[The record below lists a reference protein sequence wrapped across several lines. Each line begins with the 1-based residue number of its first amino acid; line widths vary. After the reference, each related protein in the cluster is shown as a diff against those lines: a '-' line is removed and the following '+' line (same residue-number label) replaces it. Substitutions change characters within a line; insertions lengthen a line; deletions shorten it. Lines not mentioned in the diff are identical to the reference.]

1 VNQGDRP
8 FGKQLPRIV
17 STPPGPRSREMAARL
32 SKVESRNI
40 TWSSP
45 DWPVFWSEAEGA
57 NVRDADGNVF
67 IDLTS
72 AFGVA
77 LLGHRSAPL
86 EKALREERLI
96 HGMGDIHPPVRK
108 LELLERLAELS
119 PWDETRIVLG
129 STGSEAVEV
138 ALKTAA
144 LASGRPGVLAFE
156 GSYHGLTLGSL
167 AVTERLHF
175 RSDFERRLYG
185 GVAFAPWPEGA
196 RARRRKDVEPNRC
209 SAEDALKR
217 IKVFLSGGAPNGDE
231 IGAIIVEPMQA
242 RGGARLAPDGFM
254 SALSD
259 LAASFSAVVIADEI
273 FTGLGRCG
281 ATLASSRVGLRP
293 DIVCVGKSLGAGL
306 PISACMAPAE
316 IMDTWPDS
324 SGEAV
329 HTSTF
334 LGHPLAC
341 SAAVGALEVYES
353 ESISD
358 QSERRGVQLL
368 EALKAELG
376 SVAGVREVRGLGLL
390 IGVEFEDARG
400 GPDAGA
406 GVRIAERVLRD
417 GLIVLPAGE
426 VGEVLEF
433 SPPVVLTDEQMTFA
447 VGTIGRAAREVL

>member
-1 VNQGDRP
+1 
-8 FGKQLPRIV
+8 
-17 STPPGPRSREMAARL
+17 M
-32 SKVESRNI
+32 
-40 TWSSP
+40 
-45 DWPVFWSEAEGA
+45 
-57 NVRDADGNVF
+57 
-67 IDLTS
+67 
-72 AFGVA
+72 
-77 LLGHRSAPL
+77 
-86 EKALREERLI
+86 
-96 HGMGDIHPPVRK
+96 
-108 LELLERLAELS
+108 
-119 PWDETRIVLG
+119 LG

-175 RSDFERRLYG
+175 RSDFERRLYA

-196 RARRRKDVEPNRC
+196 RARRRKDVALNRC
-209 SAEDALKR
+209 SAEDALER

-254 SALSD
+254 SDLSD

-306 PISACMAPAE
+306 PISACMAPAA

-353 ESISD
+353 EAISD
-358 QSERRGVQLL
+358 QSERRGIQLL

>member
-1 VNQGDRP
+1 
-8 FGKQLPRIV
+8 
-17 STPPGPRSREMAARL
+17 
-32 SKVESRNI
+32 
-40 TWSSP
+40 
-45 DWPVFWSEAEGA
+45 
-57 NVRDADGNVF
+57 
-67 IDLTS
+67 
-72 AFGVA
+72 
-77 LLGHRSAPL
+77 
-86 EKALREERLI
+86 
-96 HGMGDIHPPVRK
+96 
-108 LELLERLAELS
+108 
-119 PWDETRIVLG
+119 
-129 STGSEAVEV
+129 
-138 ALKTAA
+138 
-144 LASGRPGVLAFE
+144 
-156 GSYHGLTLGSL
+156 
-167 AVTERLHF
+167 
-175 RSDFERRLYG
+175 
-185 GVAFAPWPEGA
+185 
-196 RARRRKDVEPNRC
+196 
-209 SAEDALKR
+209 
-217 IKVFLSGGAPNGDE
+217 
-231 IGAIIVEPMQA
+231 
-242 RGGARLAPDGFM
+242 
-254 SALSD
+254 
-259 LAASFSAVVIADEI
+259 
-273 FTGLGRCG
+273 
-281 ATLASSRVGLRP
+281 
-293 DIVCVGKSLGAGL
+293 
-306 PISACMAPAE
+306 MAPAE